1 MPIDK
6 TVNSFTE
13 AVSDISDGSVVMI
26 GGFGGAG
33 GMPHLLMLALRDL
46 GVRNLT
52 IIGNTAGIAAPTGF
66 GWPDGAQP
74 IDHAVLIENGQVS
87 KVIASFP
94 VSGSVSRPNAFEE
107 AYRAGEIDLELV
119 PQGTLAERM
128 RAAGAGIAA
137 FYTPTGAGTM
147 LAEGKE
153 TRKFEGREYVLE
165 HALYADY
172 ALVRAKTADT
182 LGNLAYA
189 GTSRTFNP
197 GMAAAGRVTIAEV
210 DEIVAPGGIDPE
222 RVDTPSVYVQ
232 RIVMRPPGSESGVAL
247 P

>member
-6 TVNSFTE
+6 TVNTFTD

-33 GMPHLLMLALRDL
+33 GMPHLLMLALRDQ
-46 GVRNLT
+46 GARNLT

-66 GWPDGAQP
+66 GWPDGVEP
-74 IDHAVLIENGQVS
+74 IDHAVLIENGQIS

-94 VSGSVSRPNAFEE
+94 VSGSVSRPNAFEIGF
-107 AYRAGEIDLELV
+107 RAGEIELEVV

-137 FYTPTGAGTM
+137 FYTPTAAGTM

-153 TRKFEGREYVLE
+153 SRMFDGREYVLE
-165 HALYADY
+165 QALHADF
-172 ALVRAKTADT
+172 ALIRAKTADT

-197 GMAAAGRVTIAEV
+197 PMAAAAKVTIAEV
-210 DEIVAPGGIDPE
+210 DEIVEPGGIDPE
-222 RVDTPSVYVQ
+222 RVDTPSIYVQ
-232 RIVMRPPGSESGVAL
+232 RIVVRPPASDGGVAL

>member
-6 TVNSFTE
+6 TVNNFAE
-13 AVSDISDGSVVMI
+13 AVSDISEGSVVMI

-33 GMPHLLMLALRDL
+33 GMPHLLMLALRDQ

-52 IIGNTAGIAAPTGF
+52 IVGNTAGIAAPTGF
-66 GWPDGAQP
+66 GWPEGVDP
-74 IDHAVLIENGQVS
+74 IDHAVLIDNGQVA

-94 VSGSVSRPNAFEE
+94 VSGSVSRPNAFETGF
-107 AYRAGEIDLELV
+107 RAGEIELEVV

-137 FYTPTGAGTM
+137 FYTPTAAGTM

-153 TRKFEGREYVLE
+153 SRMFNGREYVLE
-165 HALYADY
+165 EALHADF
-172 ALVRAKTADT
+172 ALIRARTADT
-182 LGNLAYA
+182 LGNLIYT

-197 GMAAAGRVTIAEV
+197 PMAAAARVTIAEV
-210 DEIVAPGGIDPE
+210 DEIVEPGGIDPE
-222 RVDTPSVYVQ
+222 RVDTPAIYIQ
-232 RIVMRPPGSESGVAL
+232 RIVARPPVSEGGLEL

>member
-1 MPIDK
+1 MDK

-13 AVSDISDGSVVMI
+13 AVSDISDGAVLMI

-33 GMPHLLMLALRDL
+33 GMPHLLMLALRDQ
-46 GVRNLT
+46 GARNLT

-66 GWPDGAQP
+66 GWPDGVEP
-74 IDHAVLIENGQVS
+74 IDHAVLIENGQIA

-94 VSGSVSRPNAFEE
+94 VSGSVSRPNAFEKGF
-107 AYRAGEIDLELV
+107 RAGEIELELV

-137 FYTPTGAGTM
+137 FYTPTAAGTM
-147 LAEGKE
+147 LADGKE
-153 TRKFEGREYVLE
+153 SRVFGGKEHVLE
-165 HALYADY
+165 HALYADF
-172 ALVRAKTADT
+172 ALVRARTADMV
-182 LGNLAYA
+182 GNLAYT

-197 GMAAAGRVTIAEV
+197 PMAMAAKVTIAEV
-210 DEIVAPGGIDPE
+210 DEIVEPGGIDPE
-222 RVDTPSVYVQ
+222 RVDTPGIYVQ
-232 RIVMRPPGSESGVAL
+232 RIVARPPASGGGMVL